1 MSDTRNSKEL
11 HISVLKSLVPYM
23 KPYWLQVI
31 LASLALI
38 VAAGTVLALGK
49 GLQLLIDNSFV
60 KDNPDLLDQSLL
72 AMLGVVLVLALASF
86 TRYFFVSWVGERVVA
101 DLRKDVF
108 RNIIHLDPHFYEDN
122 RAGDVISRITTDT
135 TVLQSVIGSSISL
148 AVRNLIM
155 MAGAL
160 VMLMITSPKLTGLVV
175 VVVPLVIIPI
185 LFWGRKVR
193 SRSRIAQDR
202 VASVG
207 GFLDEYLHAIQT
219 VQSNTR
225 ENATIEEFNG
235 EVESAYRS
243 AKLYILF
250 RAVMSAVVIS
260 IVFCAVGIIL
270 WIGGKDVISG
280 AMTPGELSAFVFYAV
295 VVAGSVGILSEVMG
309 NIQRANGA
317 IERLFELRNQRPSIQ
332 QSGNFDVLNKPVQG
346 KITFENVG
354 LSYPSRPG
362 INALDGISFPIKA
375 GQTVAIVGPSGSGK
389 TTLFNLLLRFYDPQQ
404 GRILID
410 DKDIKTL
417 AFEDFRNAI
426 AYVPQDPFIF
436 SGTARDNIAFAK
448 QNASDKEI
456 HEAARQAHALEF
468 IEKLPNGFDTVL
480 GANGSKLSGGQK
492 QRIAIA
498 RAILRNPAILLLDE
512 ATSALDSESESIVQ
526 KGLEQLMQGR
536 TTLVIAHRLSTVK
549 NADEIIVL
557 DGGRIVE
564 NGKHNDLID
573 QKGLYANLSSYQ
585 FKAA

>member
-1 MSDTRNSKEL
+1 MSENHSDKTVN
-11 HISVLKSLVPYM
+11 ISILKSLIPYM
-23 KPYWLQVI
+23 KPYWVQVV
-31 LASLALI
+31 LASLSLI
-38 VAAGTVLALGK
+38 IAAGTVLALGK
-49 GLQLLIDNSFV
+49 GLQLLIDQSFV
-60 KDNPDLLDQSLL
+60 KNNAELLDHSLL

-86 TRYFFVSWVGERVVA
+86 TRYFFVSWVGERVIA

-108 RNIIHLDPHFYEDN
+108 RNIIRLDPYFYEDN

-148 AVRNLIM
+148 AARNLIM
-155 MAGAL
+155 LTGAL
-160 VMLMITSPKLTGLVV
+160 IMLMITSPKLTGLVV
-175 VVVPLVIIPI
+175 IVVPFVIIPI
-185 LFWGRKVR
+185 LFWGKKVR
-193 SRSRIAQDR
+193 KRSRIAQDK
-202 VASVG
+202 VANVG

-225 ENATIEEFNG
+225 ENNTIEEFND
-235 EVESAYRS
+235 EVEDAYRS

-270 WIGGKDVISG
+270 WVGGKDVISG
-280 AMTPGELSAFVFYAV
+280 AMSPGELSAFVFYAV

-317 IERLFELRNQRPSIQ
+317 IERLFELKNQKPTLSEITHPE
-332 QSGNFDVLNKPVQG
+332 FLEKPVQG
-346 KITFENVG
+346 RITFDGVNF
-354 LSYPSRPG
+354 SYPSRPN
-362 INALDGISFPIKA
+362 IKALDDVSFHVKA
-375 GQTVAIVGPSGSGK
+375 GQTVAVVGPSGSGK
-389 TTLFNLLLRFYDPQQ
+389 TTLFNLLLRFYDAQQ

-417 AFEDFRNAI
+417 AFDDFRSVI

-436 SGTARDNIAFAK
+436 SGTARENIAFAK
-448 QNASDKEI
+448 PNATDDEI
-456 HEAARQAHALEF
+456 IDAARQAHALDF
-468 IEKLPNGFDTVL
+468 IDALPEGFNTLL
-480 GANGSKLSGGQK
+480 GTNGSKLSGGQK

-512 ATSALDSESESIVQ
+512 ATSALDSQSESVVQ

-549 NADEIIVL
+549 NADEILVL

-564 NGKHNDLID
+564 HGKHKDLID
-573 QKGLYANLSSYQ
+573 RQGLYANLSSYQ